1 MFGGHL
7 NRRSFWRLPPK
18 SQSTPLLADNHT
30 RLDNSYLL
38 SDNKCNGTGQTK
50 ESSGRQAGRA
60 HHAPFD
66 ERRAQGPLRCCQ
78 ESGPVHFQVRKKTDR
93 EVTTMENEEKKPR
106 GKRGQGCLYRV
117 NNSRNWHVKFS
128 VDGRIFQE
136 SANTESKREATDF
149 LKARILA
156 CSNG

>member
-106 GKRGQGCLYRV
+106 GEARAGLPVPREQFSKLARQVFRGRPD
-117 NNSRNWHVKFS
+117 FS
-128 VDGRIFQE
+128 GV
-136 SANTESKREATDF
+136 SKH
-149 LKARILA
+149 
-156 CSNG
+156 